1 MPKATVNLEAE
12 AQKELKTCPGGWVV
26 LRRMSYG
33 AKLNRMQHVG
43 KMSVEMRK
51 GSKSNR
57 AEMDLMQRAATVYDF
72 QQCVVDHN
80 LFADDE
86 ETIKLDLRAA
96 MAIDSLDPRIG
107 EEISTLID
115 ELNNFE
121 DEEATDAA
129 GNSLGNSTTAS
140 GPQ

>member
-12 AQKELKTCPGGWVV
+12 DKKDLKTLVGGWVI

-43 KMSVEMRK
+43 KMSVEMRR
-51 GSKSNR
+51 GNKSNR

-80 LFADDE
+80 LFVDDE
-86 ETIKLDLRAA
+86 ETIKLDLKTAA
-96 MAIDSLDPRIG
+96 AIDSLDPRIG
-107 EEISTLID
+107 EEISGLID

-121 DEEATDAA
+121 DEETE
-129 GNSLGNSTTAS
+129 LGNSTTAS